1 MKKLGITS
9 QYILFSIFIIILFY
23 FTIYLAPLIS
33 IILLLWF
40 FPFYFV
46 IREKGINKQK
56 KVGWLLLLLFLSW
69 LGFAFYLISK
79 KD

>member
-1 MKKLGITS
+1 MKKLGVTS

-23 FTIYLAPLIS
+23 FLAFAPLFS
-33 IILLLWF
+33 ITLLLWS

-46 IREKGINKQK
+46 MREKGINKQK

>member
-1 MKKLGITS
+1 MKKLGVTS

-23 FTIYLAPLIS
+23 FLAFPPLFS
-33 IILLLWF
+33 IPLLLWF

-46 IREKGINKQK
+46 MREKGINKQK

>member
-1 MKKLGITS
+1 MKKLGVTS
-9 QYILFSIFIIILFY
+9 QYILFSIFIIILSY
-23 FTIYLAPLIS
+23 FLAFAPLFS
-33 IILLLWF
+33 IPLLLWF

-46 IREKGINKQK
+46 MREKGINKQK

>member
-1 MKKLGITS
+1 MKKLGVTS

-23 FTIYLAPLIS
+23 FLAFAPLFS
-33 IILLLWF
+33 ITLLLWF

-46 IREKGINKQK
+46 MREKGINKQK

>member
-1 MKKLGITS
+1 MKKLSFTS
-9 QYILFSIFIIILFY
+9 QYILFSIFIIILFS
-23 FTIYLAPLIS
+23 FTMILAPLFS
-33 IILLLWF
+33 IPLLLWF

-46 IREKGINKQK
+46 IRDKGINKQK
-56 KVGWLLLLLFLSW
+56 KVGWLLLLIFLSW